1 MREKLKLNFFFFH
14 VRSNLAIAE
23 ASKETYPDEESLS
36 GSVLSLAQS
45 NSSCSFPDG
54 NL

>member
-1 MREKLKLNFFFFH
+1 MPFAFMYF
-14 VRSNLAIAE
+14 SAMAIAE
-23 ASKETYPDEESLS
+23 ASKEAYPDEESLS
-36 GSVLSLAQS
+36 GSVLSLAHS